1 MYVGGV
7 NMLIGFVYFVVTTI
21 DNICK
26 AFSTNYVVN
35 TNSAVGIMVFGV
47 LFIALLLI
55 NRDAKE

>member
-7 NMLIGFVYFVVTTI
+7 IMLIEFVYFVVTTI

-35 TNSAVGIMVFGV
+35 TNSAIGIMVFGV
-47 LFIALLLI
+47 LFIAFLLI
-55 NRDAKE
+55 NMDAKE